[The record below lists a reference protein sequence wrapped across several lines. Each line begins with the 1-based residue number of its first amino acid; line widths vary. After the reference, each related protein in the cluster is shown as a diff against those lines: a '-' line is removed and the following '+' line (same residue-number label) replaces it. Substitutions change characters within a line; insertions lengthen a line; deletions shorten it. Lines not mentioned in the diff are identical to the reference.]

1 MTYPHQLFKYTIKYT
16 QRDQKPSI
24 RVPVHS
30 PLCSSGMLSTSS
42 GLIVP
47 FVSIGSGWISLSHAT
62 MSASSYCT
70 PSSFTLVM
78 TRPWRVP
85 ATRPDPN
92 FFLLPEPDPNY
103 FSKFPSLGFFPAG
116 CFPAGRFKSFNKNP
130 QILFFSSRLDTKSS
144 VSKLKC
150 LRYKKW
156 IQGKSGKFDNWFMM
170 HFDLFQS
177 RQSNPRFIHI
187 EAIKSINQDGDK
199 LLSD

>member
-1 MTYPHQLFKYTIKYT
+1 MFLNPAISKSQDFQSKRPSCHPSAPPPTIRTGFDEYPL
-16 QRDQKPSI
+16 
-24 RVPVHS
+24 
-30 PLCSSGMLSTSS
+30 
-42 GLIVP
+42 
-47 FVSIGSGWISLSHAT
+47 
-62 MSASSYCT
+62 
-70 PSSFTLVM
+70 
-78 TRPWRVP
+78 
-85 ATRPDPN
+85 PDPTRT

-116 CFPAGRFKSFNKNP
+116 CFPAGRFKSFNNNP
-130 QILFFSSRLDTKSS
+130 QILFFSSRPDTKSS

-177 RQSNPRFIHI
+177 RQSNPRFIHV

-199 LLSD
+199 LLSNEAHAL

>member
-1 MTYPHQLFKYTIKYT
+1 MAQKVKVQYWGPVWSGKVGAGAGGSVAGFDEYPL
-16 QRDQKPSI
+16 
-24 RVPVHS
+24 
-30 PLCSSGMLSTSS
+30 
-42 GLIVP
+42 
-47 FVSIGSGWISLSHAT
+47 
-62 MSASSYCT
+62 
-70 PSSFTLVM
+70 
-78 TRPWRVP
+78 
-85 ATRPDPN
+85 PDPTRT

-103 FSKFPSLGFFPAG
+103 FSTSPSIGFFPAG
-116 CFPAGRFKSFNKNP
+116 CFPAGRFKSFNNNP
-130 QILFFSSRLDTKSS
+130 QIQFFSSRPDTKSS

-187 EAIKSINQDGDK
+187 EAIKSINKDGDK